1 MTGSVLRKKPGM
13 RIKEKQIW
21 TFRVTGR
28 QQTNTKSVV
37 SARDVSMVIDEPIER
52 GGTNLGPMPVE
63 TMIAGLV
70 GCTHVISNKLAE
82 ANGVKITDM
91 DIDVITTMDSRGTRL
106 VEPIDVPFPDVKI
119 SITAEMDGSEEGIS
133 AVVEKLRRHCA
144 VSKMLQMSGSRVTE
158 TWNINGQTWGAEA
171 A

>member
-1 MTGSVLRKKPGM
+1 M

-28 QQTNTKSVV
+28 QETNTKSVV

-82 ANGVKITDM
+82 ANGVRITEM
-91 DIDVITTMDSRGTRL
+91 DIDVVTTMDSRGTRL
-106 VEPIDVPFPDVKI
+106 IEPIDIPFPDVKI
-119 SITAEMDGSEEGIS
+119 SITAEMDGTEEGIS
-133 AVVEKLRRHCA
+133 AVVEKLRHHCA
-144 VSKMLQMSGSRVTE
+144 VSKMLQMSGSRVAE
-158 TWNINGQTWGAEA
+158 TWKINGSTWNAEA

>member
-1 MTGSVLRKKPGM
+1 M

-21 TFRVTGR
+21 TFRVTGH
-28 QQTNTKSVV
+28 QETGTKSVV
-37 SARDVSMVIDEPIER
+37 RARDVEMVIDEPIER

-70 GCTHVISNKLAE
+70 GCTHVISNKLAR
-82 ANGVKITDM
+82 ANDVDITEM
-91 DIDVITTMDSRGTRL
+91 DIDVVTTMDSRGTRL

-119 SITAEMDGSEEGIS
+119 SITAQMTGTDEGIT
-133 AVVEKLRRHCA
+133 AVVEKLRHHCA

-158 TWNINGQTWGAEA
+158 AWTINGRSWGAEA